1 MSINRRNFL
10 KNSSLYAGGLLH
22 YTDIFKLINAVA
34 ATTIQKAQ
42 AEVNGYAPKSYLNI
56 HLSGGPARF
65 QFDQWLT
72 PNLTDAN
79 LSSADPT
86 YWNPGVSTAINNN
99 VPEYRLH
106 TYRGVRVPHHM
117 QYPVITS
124 KGNVSI
130 EKLLD
135 HWGVIRGYNS
145 GTDGHE
151 VNNPIQTYP
160 DPAAP
165 SLHALSADYRKDL
178 ISAID
183 FSGRMPFGSMAGKVA
198 SIVAGHGSA
207 SGSVGG
213 LMNVFKK
220 YVPTSSVI
228 TNIDQLSQAR
238 TYFRDMMNATIKQYD
253 KTTANAIK
261 DHISSGDLL
270 IQHASEN
277 LDAVWSTLYN
287 KYRNTIQKS
296 AQIVDG
302 PNGSIPFLTD
312 NAVKLISG
320 TDALTSDDYLN
331 GIDADYDL
339 RDMISS
345 SNTSL
350 STDVNLAR
358 MLALYEYC
366 ITRGISGVQ
375 GGQTGTT
382 LGNVRYKKPG
392 ASTYTTLSIGH
403 DQHNTLHKIN
413 ILVSAAFYRGLI
425 GGLLELVDFLKTTQV
440 DGKDLFSKSVIHIT
454 GDFTR
459 SPRNDKVGYD
469 HGWNAQAT
477 SIISGAIDGPIIMGN
492 IKKTGQS
499 GYNGTWGIADATDF
513 NGSKEILSPRHVG
526 AAMAELIGVPNPWS
540 FTHKVWE
547 LQNGVI
553 VPKVAAKV
561 IG

>member
-10 KNSSLYAGGLLH
+10 KNGSLYAGGLLH
-22 YTDIFKLINAVA
+22 YTDLFKLISAVA
-34 ATTIQKAQ
+34 ATTVQKAH
-42 AEVNGYAPKSYLNI
+42 AEVTGYNPKGYLNI

-72 PNLTDAN
+72 PNINDAN

-86 YWNPGVSTAINNN
+86 YWNAGVATAINNN
-99 VPEYRLH
+99 NPEYRLY

-124 KGNVSI
+124 KGNVSLDT
-130 EKLLD
+130 LLD

-165 SLHALSADYRKDL
+165 SLHGLSADYRKDL
-178 ISAID
+178 ISAVD

-198 SIVAGHGSA
+198 SMVASHGTA

-220 YVPTSSVI
+220 YVATSSVI
-228 TNIDQLSQAR
+228 TNIDQLAQAR
-238 TYFRDMMNATIKQYD
+238 TYFRDMMKASLGQYD

-277 LDAVWSTLYN
+277 LDTVWSTLYN
-287 KYRNTIQKS
+287 KYRTTIQKS

-302 PNGSIPFLTD
+302 PNGAIPFLTD
-312 NAVKLISG
+312 NPIKLVAG
-320 TDALTSDDYLN
+320 DALTSDDFPN
-331 GIDADYDL
+331 GIDSNFDL
-339 RDMISS
+339 REMINSG
-345 SNTSL
+345 NTNL

-366 ITRGISGVQ
+366 MTRGITGVQ

-382 LGNVRYKKPG
+382 MGNLRYKKPD
-392 ASTYTTLSIGH
+392 ASTYTTLNMGH
-403 DQHNTLHKIN
+403 DQHNVLHKIN
-413 ILVSAAFYRGLI
+413 TLVSAAFYRGLM
-425 GGLLELVDFLKTTQV
+425 GGILELIDFLKTTQV
-440 DGKDLFSKSVIHIT
+440 NGKDLFSQSVIHVT

-477 SIISGAIDGPIIMGN
+477 SVFSGAIQGPIIMGN
-492 IKKTGQS
+492 IKKAGQS

-513 NGSKEILSPRHVG
+513 NGTKEVLSPRHVG
-526 AAMAELIGVPNPWS
+526 AAMATLIGVPNPWS
-540 FTHKVWE
+540 FTHKVWD

-553 VPKVAAKV
+553 VPKVAAKIV
-561 IG
+561 G